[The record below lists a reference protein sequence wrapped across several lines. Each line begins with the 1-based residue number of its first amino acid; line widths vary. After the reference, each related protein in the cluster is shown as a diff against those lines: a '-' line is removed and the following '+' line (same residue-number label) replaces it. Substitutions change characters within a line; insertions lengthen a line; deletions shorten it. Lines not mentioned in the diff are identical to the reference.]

1 MSKLRWKELRI
12 LDLFSGIGGFSY
24 AAERIVG
31 GYKTTQ
37 FVEIDPYCQSVLRK
51 NFPNIPIH
59 DDIKTFTAK
68 RGQFDVFTIGFPC
81 QDLSVAG
88 KQRGIKEQTR
98 SGLFYESI
106 RLLREVRP
114 RFALFE
120 NVRNLLSHEKGE
132 TFQEVLFQI
141 AKSGYSCEWA
151 VISARDLGA
160 CHLRQR
166 LWIIAYTNDYGQ
178 QRGEYE
184 TCNQDVTRKDTQIE
198 WTANTT
204 DVERSNNYGLLNK
217 ESRINENLSRSSDGG
232 KTTSTNT
239 GGVCKLSQRTN
250 NDKGIS
256 NQDNYQENND
266 RTLVSEG
273 QSRIQLSNSREL
285 GRNQTTFEDN
295 SIRHGN
301 DNDRKQRM
309 DNQKS
314 NVTDS
319 NSIGCGG
326 GSSERR
332 SIQEWQLLQREQ
344 KRREVGSQIEGCSI
358 NTPNSDNDGSSTST
372 RIRINGEAN
381 TSTQERKKEIS
392 EFEGGSKSRSSGI
405 IQQSSET
412 SDSTNTVSSGAQ
424 SDCEKLETPIWTHAF
439 LNSKERRTLSPDW
452 KRYVSEP
459 SLCRG
464 DDGLSNRVARI
475 KALGNS
481 IVPQCAAVPLQ
492 RIKDLN
498 EGKC

>member
-1 MSKLRWKELRI
+1 MDLKL

-31 GYKTTQ
+31 GYETTQ
-37 FVEIDPYCQSVLRK
+37 FVEIDSYCQSVLRK
-51 NFPNIPIH
+51 NFPNTPIH
-59 DDIKTFTAK
+59 DDIRTFTAK
-68 RGQFDVFTIGFPC
+68 PGQFDVFTIGFPC

-88 KQRGIKEQTR
+88 KQRGINEQTR

-141 AKSGYSCEWA
+141 AKAGYNAEWS
-151 VISARDLGA
+151 VVSAKDLGA
-160 CHLRQR
+160 CHLRER
-166 LWIIAYTNDYGQ
+166 VWIIAYTNDYGQ

-184 TCNQDVTRKDTQIE
+184 TRNQDATRKDTQIE

-204 DVERSNNYGLLNK
+204 DSERSDTDGLLSK

-232 KTTSTNT
+232 KTTSPNT
-239 GGVCKLSQRTN
+239 GRICELSQKSD

-256 NQDNYQENND
+256 SQDNYQENND

-285 GRNQTTFEDN
+285 GRNQTTFENN

-309 DNQKS
+309 DNQRS
-314 NVTDS
+314 NVT
-319 NSIGCGG
+319 NSI
-326 GSSERR
+326 
-332 SIQEWQLLQREQ
+332 
-344 KRREVGSQIEGCSI
+344 
-358 NTPNSDNDGSSTST
+358 
-372 RIRINGEAN
+372 
-381 TSTQERKKEIS
+381 
-392 EFEGGSKSRSSGI
+392 SSG
-405 IQQSSET
+405 T
-412 SDSTNTVSSGAQ
+412 Q
-424 SDCEKLETPIWTHAF
+424 SDCEKMETPIWKHAF
-439 LNSKERRTLSPDW
+439 LNSKERRTLSPNW
-452 KRYVSEP
+452 QGYVSEP

-481 IVPQCAAVPLQ
+481 IVPCVAAVPLQ

-498 EGKC
+498 EHFSTTS